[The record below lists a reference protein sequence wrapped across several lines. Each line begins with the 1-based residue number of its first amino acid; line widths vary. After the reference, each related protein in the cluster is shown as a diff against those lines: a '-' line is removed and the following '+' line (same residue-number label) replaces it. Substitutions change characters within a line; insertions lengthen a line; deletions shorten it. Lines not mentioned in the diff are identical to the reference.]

1 MYWTE
6 IIYLITWPVLIFISY
21 CVILF
26 ALKKFEAR
34 QEKHD

>member
-6 IIYLITWPVLIFISY
+6 ILWLITWPALIFISY
-21 CVILF
+21 RVVLF

-34 QEKHD
+34 QGKNA